1 MLGERLFNATMILLV
16 VYAFGAVIFFFA
28 RETTLAFIKKDES
41 DPVPEYWLILILAVP
56 AVVAYAFVFHPVAG
70 FALVSVLVLSM
81 ELWGASWKTEASV
94 RLPKTVVLSY
104 PLQERDGSLQTR
116 VRIDG
121 EEWSAEFVDDG
132 LTLPVQGDVV
142 RIVERRGLKL
152 ILARSEQR

>member
-41 DPVPEYWLILILAVP
+41 EPVPEYWLILILAVP
-56 AVVAYAFVFHPVAG
+56 AAVVYAFVFHPVAG
-70 FALVSVLVLSM
+70 LVALTIALSM
-81 ELWGASWKTEASV
+81 LLTETNWKTEPSV
-94 RLPKTVVLSY
+94 RLPKTVALTN
-104 PLQERDGSLQTR
+104 PLQERDGLLQTR
-116 VRIDG
+116 VHIDG

-132 LTLPVQGDVV
+132 LALPVQGEVV

-152 ILARSEQR
+152 ILARREQS